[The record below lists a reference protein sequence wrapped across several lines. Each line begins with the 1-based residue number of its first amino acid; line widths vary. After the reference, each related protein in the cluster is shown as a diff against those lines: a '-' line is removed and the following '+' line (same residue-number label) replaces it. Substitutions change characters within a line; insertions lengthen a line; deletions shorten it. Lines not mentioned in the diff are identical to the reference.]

1 MNKRFLEV
9 FPGLKIADPL
19 KELLDLVQ
27 VEKITSTR
35 DRSSIRIY
43 LNSPRLIHK
52 KNIYD
57 LERGIKEQLF
67 PEKQLTIK
75 IQERYRLSGQ
85 YTPEKL
91 MQAYRD
97 SLLLELKH
105 YSIIEYTM
113 FRKAE
118 ISFEG
123 EGRMILSIEDT
134 MVNRDKMGELKRV
147 IEKVFAERCG
157 LPVEVDFAFVPAEGS
172 KRRQLLEQK
181 IEREAQAIYARNHR
195 DELGAA
201 GGAAYTGGQQASDS
215 GEAYM
220 TEGAQG
226 APWDAL
232 MGQAAQEAEA
242 QATGEQ
248 ALETAALI
256 PGAVKKDAA
265 SGAKES
271 GTPAASKA

>member
-1 MNKRFLEV
+1 MNKQFLEV

-57 LERGIKEQLF
+57 LERGIREQLF
-67 PEKQLTIK
+67 PEKQLTVK

-85 YTPEKL
+85 YTPQKL

-157 LPVEVDFAFVPAEGS
+157 LPVEVDFALVPAEGS
-172 KRRQLLEQK
+172 RRRQLLEQK
-181 IEREAQAIYARNHR
+181 IEREAQAIYARNHK
-195 DELGAA
+195 DELGTADGA
-201 GGAAYTGGQQASDS
+201 VYAEKQQVSGAAPDDS
-215 GEAYM
+215 YI
-220 TEGAQG
+220 T
-226 APWDAL
+226 
-232 MGQAAQEAEA
+232 
-242 QATGEQ
+242 
-248 ALETAALI
+248 
-256 PGAVKKDAA
+256 
-265 SGAKES
+265 
-271 GTPAASKA
+271 